1 MNLLPSLLL
10 SPFLHY
16 PLSHAIL
23 LSIPFKNLRLLQY
36 RAVIH
41 IGYRTIYQ
49 LQFCKTFTFS
59 LKKANS
65 KNMQIS
71 TFCRNCNFT
80 NDASRHRF
88 CGFHFLITD
97 LSNHT
102 PPYLQRWWRP
112 PLEMPPQPTTSRPA
126 RTLRTPW
133 APSPPSWTR
142 SLDRERQRST

>member
-16 PLSHAIL
+16 PLSRAIL

-102 PPYLQRWWRP
+102 PPYLQRWWRL
-112 PLEMPPQPTTSRPA
+112 PLVMLPQPTTLRQA
-126 RTLRTPW
+126 RTLRTPLG
-133 APSPPSWTR
+133 PSPPSWTPSSGKEQR
-142 SLDRERQRST
+142 RST